1 MSIIETIT
9 DVENTFL
16 SRREITCNFAGLGG
30 KLKKLEAVDMIT
42 KEFKLDDKVV
52 IPMGLKNQVGKPM
65 VTGTFYIYD
74 DEELAKKHV
83 NPTIFSRL
91 EKTKA
96 KIAEAETATKETKE
110 EAKVKADDAPAKES
124 KEEKAKVKADDVPA
138 KESKEEE
145 SKKDKVK
152 ADDVPAKESKEEESK
167 KDKVKA
173 DDAPAKESKE
183 EEKSE

>member
-110 EAKVKADDAPAKES
+110 EEAKVKADDAPAKES

-152 ADDVPAKESKEEESK
+152 ADD
-167 KDKVKA
+167 
-173 DDAPAKESKE
+173 APAKESKE